1 MNFYPH
7 STPFHVDLVI
17 CRHTFY
23 FIFLPVLFIILIHYN
38 FNVTSVSTEKP
49 PWGVLIN
56 LYCIDVVVSFGRFY
70 DSCIP
75 FYTAENLLVMLI
87 CRLHTIHG
95 RLNLMP
101 FVISVTQRAL
111 PVGWVISKG
120 KTLEPHGINRRDET

>member
-1 MNFYPH
+1 MIFLKEDYEVNCYVNFYPH

-56 LYCIDVVVSFGRFY
+56 LYCIVLHFG
-70 DSCIP
+70 
-75 FYTAENLLVMLI
+75 LVQ
-87 CRLHTIHG
+87 RLA
-95 RLNLMP
+95 L
-101 FVISVTQRAL
+101 VIGSEL
-111 PVGWVISKG
+111 K
-120 KTLEPHGINRRDET
+120 